1 MVIRG
6 DDDPLFAAMAKAMT
20 PVWRHTRLLD
30 VKSFSNRNVIAAA
43 GAVRDLK
50 APRLRIKPAIG
61 VRSLSKS
68 LAGFFFRP
76 LR

>member
-1 MVIRG
+1 
-6 DDDPLFAAMAKAMT
+6 MAKAMT
-20 PVWRHTRLLD
+20 PVWRYTRLLD
-30 VKSFSNRNVIAAA
+30 VKSFSNRNVIAVA

-50 APRLRIKPAIG
+50 APRLRIKPAIQA
-61 VRSLSKS
+61 RKLAQS